1 MYCHKQHELNSL
13 RAKLHRF
20 ENGKEF
26 KDLSDSLDKMKSRAE
41 FLQQMSQA
49 NREKRIHAEEEAKEA
64 KSACRKLEK
73 ENARLTKEIDW
84 LRKTQQIISRVPL
97 CMQKDRRTWNLP
109 EECVIWKHRKMKS
122 AVQL

>member
-1 MYCHKQHELNSL
+1 MECMYCHKQHELNSL

-49 NREKRIHAEEEAKEA
+49 NREKRIHAEEEAKVE
-64 KSACRKLEK
+64 EVEIVEEPVVEEVK
-73 ENARLTKEIDW
+73 EEEYNPTGEI
-84 LRKTQQIISRVPL
+84 KKVT
-97 CMQKDRRTWNLP
+97 CP
-109 EECVIWKHRKMKS
+109 ECGNTIEMAEGCFICLNCGYS
-122 AVQL
+122 GCS